1 MLKDLLR
8 AARSE
13 LENANIS
20 TVDAELIAAHLL
32 GVTRMDLHSR
42 EFQFT
47 AEQELEFSDLI
58 SQRITGIP
66 LQYLTGEAVFRY
78 LVFDV
83 GPGVLIP
90 RPETELIVDAALVEI
105 ERIQS
110 SKEWNK
116 QQTSVIDL
124 GSGSGAIA
132 ISIAQEARQRSLLV
146 NVIAVENDEVA
157 AQWLM
162 RNIGKHDVDVRVVK
176 ESVTSALSGVKS
188 DLVVANPPYISE
200 AIASLPR
207 ELAHEPKAALFG
219 GQTGLEIPTTF
230 INAAKRLLKPSALLL
245 LEHDDSQS
253 KELETI
259 LAPDFYEILHFK
271 DLNDR
276 PRWISARRSN
286 DG

>member
-58 SQRITGIP
+58 SQRISGIP
-66 LQYLTGEAVFRY
+66 LQYLTGESAFRY

-132 ISIAQEARQRSLLV
+132 ISIAQEARQRSL
-146 NVIAVENDEVA
+146 
-157 AQWLM
+157 
-162 RNIGKHDVDVRVVK
+162 
-176 ESVTSALSGVKS
+176 
-188 DLVVANPPYISE
+188 
-200 AIASLPR
+200 
-207 ELAHEPKAALFG
+207 
-219 GQTGLEIPTTF
+219 
-230 INAAKRLLKPSALLL
+230 
-245 LEHDDSQS
+245 
-253 KELETI
+253 
-259 LAPDFYEILHFK
+259 
-271 DLNDR
+271 
-276 PRWISARRSN
+276 
-286 DG
+286 